1 MKAVGERLTFGSYT
15 GQTRC
20 ITGFMPKPKDPD
32 EDEDEDKEDE
42 DSEEEDDGADLPDK
56 EIVFEVITELVTA
69 FLRNDRKK
77 DEDLPKGALQEMI
90 EKEVITVE
98 EIVDRFRE
106 ELEEQLDEG

>member
-1 MKAVGERLTFGSYT
+1 
-15 GQTRC
+15 
-20 ITGFMPKPKDPD
+20 MPKPKDP
-32 EDEDEDKEDE
+32 DEDEDKEDE